1 MHNYSYSSADHLDLG
16 AGLGGSAAEAPIESW
31 QGMVCRGFRVFPLKG
46 KVPAVKWKN
55 DASTDPGWIA
65 QQLSR
70 PGITGYGVVMGS
82 GVLAVDTD
90 TPEAEQWASSAL
102 PATFTVRTTKGFH
115 RYYRVPFPSRNSS
128 QHSTVRIADGTDVR
142 GDGGYVVG
150 PGSRH
155 PSGAVYQVS
164 SDLPIADLP
173 EEFHDQVRAPEPRA
187 QRAKNAHGGVTPPVL
202 LNAQRSDAL
211 VSVFADDPRVK
222 TRTRQLLQDV
232 CDGRDFRLARVLLS
246 LMRSGLSDEECVLQV
261 MQSPLGGKVREKG
274 GDYLVSKVTYIRTYV
289 TEHPSVRFTPER
301 WRERAAGTTMPSGM
315 RKTVDAIALIATQAD
330 ATKLVLSSYKV
341 AEMSAQGQQAAARNI
356 TKLVQAGWL
365 RLNTKTNVQGR
376 GYARS
381 YTLTVPASSCS
392 SERLGVV
399 DIGMDSWRHAC
410 KAHWYPLYTALL
422 VSRGQVKELAH
433 RTGKSLPTVRR
444 QLTEMQGLGL
454 TRKTG
459 KVWSLTEDADLQVQT
474 LAVGTKAEG
483 AQERQKQRNQEIR
496 AARAMEL
503 ELLTSSGAKTEP
515 ARRCGQSKADGSLCR
530 RASRSGACPQHR
542 GAAEQT
548 QQGPQEVTP
557 EAAERLMEPISH
569 TSVEGPQTVLQKPV
583 TTLPQ
588 QRVPASLKTT
598 QEVVVVALP
607 TPEEAAVVALP
618 TPEAAVE
625 RLPLGQ
631 QLAVTTAT
639 VLAPLAA

>member
-1 MHNYSYSSADHLDLG
+1 MNPLNLG
-16 AGLGGSAAEAPIESW
+16 ADFGGSAIESPIDSW
-31 QGMVCRGFRVFPLKG
+31 RAMVCRGFRVFPLKG
-46 KVPAVKWKN
+46 KVPAVKWKS

-90 TPEAEQWASSAL
+90 TPEAERWASSTL
-102 PATFTVRTTKGFH
+102 PATFTVRTAKGFH
-115 RYYRVPFPSRNSS
+115 RYYRVPFRSRNSS
-128 QHSTVRIADGTDVR
+128 QHSTVRIADGTDIR

-173 EEFHDQVRAPEPRA
+173 EEFHDRVRAPEPQA
-187 QRAKNAHGGVTPPVL
+187 QRTKNAHGGVTPPVL

-211 VSVFADDPRVK
+211 VTVFADDPRVK
-222 TRTRQLLQDV
+222 TRTRQLLQNV
-232 CDGRDFRLARVLLS
+232 SDGRDFRLARVLLS

-274 GDYLVSKVTYIRTYV
+274 SDYLVSKVTYIRAYV

-315 RKTVDAIALIATQAD
+315 RKTVDAIALIATQAN

-356 TKLVQAGWL
+356 AKLVLAGWL
-365 RLNTKTNVQGR
+365 RLNTKTNVQAR

-381 YTLTVPASSCS
+381 YALTVPASSCS

-399 DIGMDSWRHAC
+399 DTGMDSWRHGC

-422 VSRGQVKELAH
+422 TFEGQVKELAH

-444 QLTEMQGLGL
+444 QLAEMQGLGL

-459 KVWSLTEDADLQVQT
+459 KVWSLTEGADLRVQT

-483 AQERQKQRNQEIR
+483 ARERQKQRHQEIR

-503 ELLTSSGAKTEP
+503 ELLAFSGAKPEP
-515 ARRCGQSKADGSLCR
+515 ARRCGQPRADGSLCR
-530 RASRSGACPQHR
+530 RVSRSGTCPQHR
-542 GAAEQT
+542 EAAGQARQVAVQESLAAKVQH
-548 QQGPQEVTP
+548 GPQEV
-557 EAAERLMEPISH
+557 ASGVAERRMKPISH
-569 TSVEGPQTVLQKPV
+569 TSAEGPQTVLQKPV
-583 TTLPQ
+583 AMLPQ
-588 QRVPASLKTT
+588 QRVPTPLKAT
-598 QEVVVVALP
+598 Q
-607 TPEEAAVVALP
+607 EAAVVALP
-618 TPEAAVE
+618 TPEEEVE
-625 RLPLGQ
+625 RLPVSQ
-631 QLAVTTAT
+631 PLAAMRTRL
-639 VLAPLAA
+639 LAPLAA